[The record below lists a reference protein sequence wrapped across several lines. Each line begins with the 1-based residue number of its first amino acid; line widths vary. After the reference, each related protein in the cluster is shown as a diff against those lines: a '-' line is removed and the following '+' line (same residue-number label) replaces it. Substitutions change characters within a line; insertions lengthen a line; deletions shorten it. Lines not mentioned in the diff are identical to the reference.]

1 MNQGI
6 NQQKTKKKFA
16 TFINAV
22 FLFLINAFVKSYFF
36 SIIFAC
42 GINVDI
48 FIFRCEYLS
57 SCVEMSLHVNMDM
70 WIFIYTCGWIFIF
83 TCGYSFIHV
92 DGYSSL
98 HVDIHF
104 YMWMDIYLYMWLL
117 TLAYE
122 LFIDT
127 REYLS
132 FIFDS
137 HREYM

>member
-1 MNQGI
+1 
-6 NQQKTKKKFA
+6 
-16 TFINAV
+16 
-22 FLFLINAFVKSYFF
+22 
-36 SIIFAC
+36 
-42 GINVDI
+42 
-48 FIFRCEYLS
+48 
-57 SCVEMSLHVNMDM
+57 MST
-70 WIFIYTCGWIFIF
+70 WIH
-83 TCGYSFIHV
+83 GYSSIHV